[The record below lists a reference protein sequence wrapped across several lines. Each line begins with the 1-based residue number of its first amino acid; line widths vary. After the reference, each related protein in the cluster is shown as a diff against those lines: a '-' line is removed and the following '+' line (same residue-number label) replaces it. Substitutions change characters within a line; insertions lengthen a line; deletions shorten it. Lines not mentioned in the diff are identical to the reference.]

1 MKNSELFMVPLT
13 ILLHLFS
20 IYVDE
25 AHNGVKYFLSSKF
38 NFTNHFQNIVLRY
51 QRFMINIMTEVILR
65 FHKE

>member
-25 AHNGVKYFLSSKF
+25 AHNVVKYFLNSNSIQ
-38 NFTNHFQNIVLRY
+38 FQKIFAPKLLHL
-51 QRFMINIMTEVILR
+51 I
-65 FHKE
+65 